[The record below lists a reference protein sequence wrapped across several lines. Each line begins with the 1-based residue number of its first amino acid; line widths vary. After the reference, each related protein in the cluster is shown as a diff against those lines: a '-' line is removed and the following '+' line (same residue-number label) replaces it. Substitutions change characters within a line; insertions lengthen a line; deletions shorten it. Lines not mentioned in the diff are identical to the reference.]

1 MQRTVFQVLFPELT
15 QQTPK
20 SIAVFGGL
28 FMFFLHDSIQA
39 QREMARFG
47 AGLPSIADAAD
58 RIAATFGVVVAAYI
72 SVVVSQIPVPGPV
85 GAALG

>member
-1 MQRTVFQVLFPELT
+1 
-15 QQTPK
+15 
-20 SIAVFGGL
+20 
-28 FMFFLHDSIQA
+28 MFFLRDSIQA

-72 SVVVSQIPVPGPV
+72 SVSYRRFLNQAPL
-85 GAALG
+85 ALLWVEVQKNAEPPA